1 MRKKLT
7 ASIITKLQVPEGR
20 RYVKLFDSE
29 VPGLA
34 VRKMASGVTT
44 FIVERR
50 PRGSS
55 VAKQIT
61 IGRAAHYTV
70 EQARTEGRKLLAE
83 LSSNDYLAISSLKS
97 SIPTFAE
104 AVESYAKLELSGK
117 KQSYIDR
124 TLGTLRRYGTPKLGK
139 LKISEISHRNVAQI
153 VTQIMQDGKHPTA
166 EMVWVSISNV
176 LSWAVRFG
184 YLDTN
189 PLTGVK
195 PKFKLNARR
204 RFLSMAELTSLWRAA
219 ECLSAA
225 QRSAFRMLILLP
237 LRKQELLLSGWQNVD
252 SHWLFVPGERTKNHE
267 ESALFISDFA
277 FSVLR
282 APANETGLLFTANN
296 RTPLTLGTKI
306 SVKITEES
314 GVSDW
319 VYHDFR
325 RTFSTH
331 MNERGHPFHII
342 EACLN
347 HRDPT
352 RRGVAGF
359 YNRAEYRAAKQT
371 VLQAWSDLV
380 EEAVSGG

>member
-7 ASIITKLQVPEGR
+7 ASIINKLQVPEGQ
-20 RYVKLFDSE
+20 RYVKVFDSE

-61 IGRAAHYTV
+61 IGRAAHFTV

-83 LSSNDYLAISSLKS
+83 LSSNDYLAIASLKS
-97 SIPTFAE
+97 STPTFAN
-104 AVESYAKLELSGK
+104 AVESYSKLELSGK
-117 KQSYIDR
+117 KQTYIDR
-124 TLGTLRRYGTPKLGK
+124 TQGTLRRYAIPKLGK
-139 LKISEISHRNVAQI
+139 TKISEISHRDVAQI
-153 VTQIMQDGKHPTA
+153 VMKIMQDDKHPTA

-184 YLDTN
+184 YLDNN

-195 PKFKLNARR
+195 PKFKLTARR
-204 RFLSMAELTSLWRAA
+204 RFLSIEEIASLWRAA

-225 QRSAFRMLILLP
+225 QKSAFRMLILLP

-252 SHWLFVPGERTKNHE
+252 RQWLFVPGERTKNHE
-267 ESALFISDFA
+267 ESALFMSDFA
-277 FSVLR
+277 FSILE
-282 APANETGLLFTANN
+282 APANEIDLLFTANN

-306 SVKITEES
+306 SVKLTEES
-314 GVSDW
+314 GVSGW

-352 RRGVAGF
+352 RRGVACV
-359 YNRAEYRAAKQT
+359 YNRAEYRTAKQT
-371 VLQAWSDLV
+371 VLQAWSNLV
-380 EEAVSGG
+380 EETVSGG

>member
-117 KQSYIDR
+117 KPSYIDR

-166 EMVWVSISNV
+166 EMVWVSI
-176 LSWAVRFG
+176 
-184 YLDTN
+184 
-189 PLTGVK
+189 
-195 PKFKLNARR
+195 
-204 RFLSMAELTSLWRAA
+204 
-219 ECLSAA
+219 
-225 QRSAFRMLILLP
+225 
-237 LRKQELLLSGWQNVD
+237 
-252 SHWLFVPGERTKNHE
+252 
-267 ESALFISDFA
+267 
-277 FSVLR
+277 
-282 APANETGLLFTANN
+282 
-296 RTPLTLGTKI
+296 
-306 SVKITEES
+306 
-314 GVSDW
+314 
-319 VYHDFR
+319 
-325 RTFSTH
+325 
-331 MNERGHPFHII
+331 
-342 EACLN
+342 
-347 HRDPT
+347 
-352 RRGVAGF
+352 
-359 YNRAEYRAAKQT
+359 
-371 VLQAWSDLV
+371 
-380 EEAVSGG
+380 

>member
-7 ASIITKLQVPEGR
+7 ASIINKLQVPEGQ
-20 RYVKLFDSE
+20 RYVKVFDSE

-61 IGRAAHYTV
+61 IGRAAHFTV

-83 LSSNDYLAISSLKS
+83 LSSNDYLAIASLKS
-97 SIPTFAE
+97 STPTFAN
-104 AVESYAKLELSGK
+104 AVESYSKLELSGK
-117 KQSYIDR
+117 KQTYIDR
-124 TLGTLRRYGTPKLGK
+124 TQGTLRRYAIPKLGK
-139 LKISEISHRNVAQI
+139 TKISEISHRDVAQI
-153 VTQIMQDGKHPTA
+153 VMKIMQDDKHPTA

-184 YLDTN
+184 YLDNN

-195 PKFKLNARR
+195 PKFKLTARR
-204 RFLSMAELTSLWRAA
+204 RFLSIEEIASLWRAA

-225 QRSAFRMLILLP
+225 QKSAFRILILLP

-252 SHWLFVPGERTKNHE
+252 RQWLFVPGERTKNHE
-267 ESALFISDFA
+267 ESALFMSDFA
-277 FSVLR
+277 FSILE
-282 APANETGLLFTANN
+282 APANEIDLLFTANN

-306 SVKITEES
+306 SVKLTEES
-314 GVSDW
+314 GVSGW

-352 RRGVAGF
+352 RRGVACV
-359 YNRAEYRAAKQT
+359 YNRAEYRTAKQT
-371 VLQAWSDLV
+371 VLQAWSNLV
-380 EEAVSGG
+380 EETVSGG

>member
-104 AVESYAKLELSGK
+104 AVESYANLGLSGK

-124 TLGTLRRYGTPKLGK
+124 TLGTL
-139 LKISEISHRNVAQI
+139 N
-153 VTQIMQDGKHPTA
+153 
-166 EMVWVSISNV
+166 
-176 LSWAVRFG
+176 
-184 YLDTN
+184 
-189 PLTGVK
+189 
-195 PKFKLNARR
+195 
-204 RFLSMAELTSLWRAA
+204 
-219 ECLSAA
+219 
-225 QRSAFRMLILLP
+225 
-237 LRKQELLLSGWQNVD
+237 
-252 SHWLFVPGERTKNHE
+252 
-267 ESALFISDFA
+267 
-277 FSVLR
+277 
-282 APANETGLLFTANN
+282 
-296 RTPLTLGTKI
+296 
-306 SVKITEES
+306 
-314 GVSDW
+314 
-319 VYHDFR
+319 
-325 RTFSTH
+325 
-331 MNERGHPFHII
+331 
-342 EACLN
+342 
-347 HRDPT
+347 
-352 RRGVAGF
+352 
-359 YNRAEYRAAKQT
+359 T
-371 VLQAWSDLV
+371 VF
-380 EEAVSGG
+380 